1 MILPY
6 RKLVPKV
13 HRSAFVAPGAY
24 VVGDVKLRKDSS
36 VWFGAV
42 LRGDMGAIVIGEGS
56 NVQDGCV
63 LHGDHGKGVV
73 IGRRVTLG
81 HQAVAHAC
89 IIEDGALIGIGAK
102 VLTGA
107 RVGRHS
113 LIAAGA
119 LVKEGQVIPPYSLV
133 VGMPGRVVRKLTAA
147 EVRRRMDGAD
157 RYIKLAAGY
166 RGYLG

>member
-24 VVGDVKLRKDSS
+24 VVGDVTLKKDSS

-42 LRGDMGAIVIGEGS
+42 LRGDMGSIVIGEGS
-56 NVQDGCV
+56 NVQDGCI

-81 HQAVAHAC
+81 HQAAAHAC
-89 IIEDGALIGIGAK
+89 VIEDGALIGIGAK
-102 VLTGA
+102 ILTGA

-133 VGMPGRVVRKLTAA
+133 VGMPGRVVRKLTSA